1 MRKIVAE
8 ALIIALETVM
18 VLAIV
23 AVLGVPAGKGP
34 KADGE
39 RGSAGFC
46 VATGDCPL
54 TPAFPDFTRGHS
66 PAD

>member
-1 MRKIVAE
+1 MRKFLAE
-8 ALIIALETVM
+8 ALIIALETVL

-39 RGSAGFC
+39 RGSAGFR
-46 VATGDCPL
+46 VTTGDCPL
-54 TPAFPDFTRGHS
+54 TPASPDLACGYW

>member
-1 MRKIVAE
+1 MRNIVAE
-8 ALIIALETVM
+8 ALIITLETAL

-34 KADGE
+34 RADGE
-39 RGSAGFC
+39 RGSAGFR
-46 VATGDCPL
+46 VTTGDCPL
-54 TPAFPDFTRGHS
+54 TPRFLDFACGHS